1 MAPPG
6 GEVCEISVLFVDV
19 RGFTSL
25 AERLAPAEVAQR
37 LNRFYALASEAIF
50 KYDGTLDKFVG
61 DQVMA
66 FFGAPLHAKDHPQ
79 RAVRV
84 ALLILEG
91 MSKVAQGA
99 PFDPAQDRPFDP
111 AQDRPFDSAQ
121 DRSFDNTQDK
131 LLRVGAGIASGQAFV
146 GNVGAGAVTDYTV
159 LGDTVN
165 VAARLQGAAA
175 SGEILVTEETYRH
188 VESEFPD
195 APGRELELKG
205 KSEPVHARVIVLPRT

>member
-99 PFDPAQDRPFDP
+99 PFDPAQDRPFD
-111 AQDRPFDSAQ
+111 
-121 DRSFDNTQDK
+121 NTQDK

>member
-6 GEVCEISVLFVDV
+6 GEVCDISVLFVDV

-91 MSKVAQGA
+91 MSKLAQGESC
-99 PFDPAQDRPFDP
+99 DD
-111 AQDRPFDSAQ
+111 
-121 DRSFDNTQDK
+121 TQDK
-131 LLRVGAGIASGQAFV
+131 LLRVGAGIASGEAFV
-146 GNVGAGAVTDYTV
+146 GNVGGGAVTDYTV

-188 VESEFPD
+188 VESEFPN
-195 APGRELELKG
+195 APGRELDLKG
-205 KSEPVHARVIVLPRT
+205 KSEPVHARVIAVKRT